1 MVYHVLTRMKGV
13 GRESNNGMYFEKYET
28 KEVMTDKT
36 WSAWGEIM

>member
-1 MVYHVLTRMKGV
+1 MKGE

-28 KEVMTDKT
+28 KAEIMTDKT